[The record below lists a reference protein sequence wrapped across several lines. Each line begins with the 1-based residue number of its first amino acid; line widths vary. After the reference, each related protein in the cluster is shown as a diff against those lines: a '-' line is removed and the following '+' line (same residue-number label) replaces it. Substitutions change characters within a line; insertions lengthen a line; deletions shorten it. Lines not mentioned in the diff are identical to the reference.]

1 MTKEMTVETYLKWIR
16 RNLHG
21 IERDNIDN
29 IVEELQGHINEK
41 AQDRAEEKGL
51 KKPDDAVY
59 QQVLEELGPPEV
71 VAIDYLKILPKRPSK
86 VLKAFLGLQLGIGV
100 VALLLGINEFL
111 LAQDLYNSLGKMDN
125 YVLVM
130 DLVGS
135 IFLFMG
141 LGTMVLSALQLKRPG
156 LIVHYH
162 SGSVLLTI
170 TLSAGILFVL
180 LGYLVW
186 RFFDKDMNYEQIT
199 AVAMPIFLG
208 ITFACIFGLR
218 ASEEFQR
225 RLSLEELDNKLF
237 EKKRSSSRNAM
248 IAIVVV
254 SMFLVSSAGV
264 ALISYDEPANNK
276 KSELVSVDHIGGKYD
291 ASIEHWKTYNPQLG
305 YDVGD
310 DMVTY
315 TVNGTKHTGSLNV
328 ELMDALAWMKNNT
341 EANSTI
347 LSWWDYGHSIR
358 GLGERNCVIANP
370 SKNMKDS
377 IVNPSSIKEWD
388 DQVTVSKV
396 GKAFAADN
404 VSTTISIMKDT
415 GAKYL
420 LTNSRDAKDISY
432 VFFTAAGIDPDDYFK
447 YEAQKNP
454 YIEPP
459 SPEPTALG
467 RQTTLY
473 KIWLGSDLPGL
484 TLVYSDLNTRI
495 YKLE

>member
-1 MTKEMTVETYLKWIR
+1 MSTDMNVETYLKWIR

-21 IERDNIDN
+21 IERDSIDS
-29 IVEELQGHINEK
+29 IIEELQGHINEK
-41 AQDRAEEKGL
+41 AQDKAEEKGL

-86 VLKAFLGLQLGIGV
+86 VLKAFLGLQFAIGLI
-100 VALLLGINEFL
+100 ALILGINEFF
-111 LAQDLYNSLGKMDN
+111 LAQDLYSSLGKMDT

-130 DLVGS
+130 DLVGF

-141 LGTMVLSALQLKRPG
+141 LGTMVLVSLQLKRPG

-170 TLSAGILFVL
+170 TLAAGILFVL

-186 RFFDKDMNYEQIT
+186 RFFDKNMDYEQVT

-225 RLSLEELDNKLF
+225 RLSLEEIDNKLF
-237 EKKRSSSRNAM
+237 EKKRASSRNAM

-254 SMFLVSSAGV
+254 SMFLVSGAGA
-264 ALISYDEPANNK
+264 ALYTYNEPSPKN
-276 KSELVSVDHIGGKYD
+276 SELVSTDHIGGKYD

-315 TVNGTKHTGSLNV
+315 TINGTKHTGSLNPEV
-328 ELMDALAWMKNNT
+328 MDALAWIKINT
-341 EANSTI
+341 EANATI
-347 LSWWDYGHSIR
+347 MSWWDYGHSIR
-358 GLGERNCVIANP
+358 GLAERNTVLANP
-370 SKNMKDS
+370 SKNMMDS
-377 IVNPSSIKEWD
+377 IADPSSIKEWD
-388 DQVTVSKV
+388 DQAQVEKV

-420 LTNSRDAKDISY
+420 LTNSRDALGISY
-432 VFFTAAGIDPDDYFK
+432 VFFTAAGLDPNDYFK
-447 YEAQKNP
+447 YEEQKNP
-454 YIEPP
+454 YIQPP
-459 SPEPTALG
+459 SPEPTAKG

-495 YKLE
+495 YKIA